1 MGPPIQV
8 HKLVEMGDPEGV
20 LYILLLKALELRVK
34 AMLEVAIQMAE
45 AAEVVKLKK
54 EGSMLEPWIQAATE
68 ETEQNGHQEVEIIMP
83 VGVVVVTIRQAL
95 QITGMEVS
103 EEAEE
108 AVVAA
113 LARPFQAQQ
122 IQVEEEAAADPLIYR
137 EAPVAQE

>member
-1 MGPPIQV
+1 
-8 HKLVEMGDPEGV
+8 MGDPEGV
-20 LYILLLKALELRVK
+20 LHILPLKALELRVK
-34 AMLEVAIQMAE
+34 VMLEVAMQMALE
-45 AAEVVKLKK
+45 AVAVKPKK
-54 EGSMLEPWIQAATE
+54 ENPMLELRQAATE
-68 ETEQNGHQEVEIIMP
+68 ETEQNGQSEVEIIML
-83 VGVVVVTIRQAL
+83 VVVVAVTIRQAL

-108 AVVAA
+108 AVVVA

>member
-1 MGPPIQV
+1 
-8 HKLVEMGDPEGV
+8 MGDPEGV
-20 LYILLLKALELRVK
+20 LHILPLKALELRVK
-34 AMLEVAIQMAE
+34 VMLEVAMQMALE
-45 AAEVVKLKK
+45 AVAVKPKK
-54 EGSMLEPWIQAATE
+54 ENPMLELRQAATE
-68 ETEQNGHQEVEIIMP
+68 ETEQNGQSEVEIIML
-83 VGVVVVTIRQAL
+83 VVVVAVTIRQAL